1 MSKSLFE
8 EAIAD
13 AKQLREAAEANAKN
27 AIIEAVTPRIREF
40 IEAQLVGGKV
50 VNESNFLADA
60 LLSEENEGIEDETDE
75 NVELDETALRSLANL
90 VNGTRT
96 NESDALREAF
106 ETLTEEEQEKLFSML
121 REEESNKVPATAK
134 KTASGGLDN
143 EGEASENL
151 YEVDLED
158 LKETLM
164 KEFKNKKTSGASK
177 MSRKTLRESYH
188 MDEDLYE
195 LDEMM
200 DDADLEEAILKIVGN
215 SEERDSFDKL
225 GLSGIEFEEEAGE
238 DEEEE
243 VAMGDEEG
251 EGEEAGEAP
260 PEGEGAPEAP
270 LAEMG
275 VYEIDENMLRRELSR
290 LREARKR
297 GRGRKAKN
305 SSHKAAAAAF
315 GGGMLEGDPLDVKT
329 LQGVNQLKKKALKE
343 AHENRALK
351 TQLNE
356 YRSAVQTLRE
366 QLSDL
371 NLFNAK
377 LLYVNKILQN
387 KDVSPA
393 QRRSAI
399 EALDGASNLREAKLL
414 YQGLTASIQSNNA
427 SINESVRHTAGMAS
441 RPVASASARIG
452 AAGEV
457 DRWAILA
464 GIK

>member
-1 MSKSLFE
+1 M
-8 EAIAD
+8 
-13 AKQLREAAEANAKN
+13 
-27 AIIEAVTPRIREF
+27 
-40 IEAQLVGGKV
+40 
-50 VNESNFLADA
+50 
-60 LLSEENEGIEDETDE
+60 
-75 NVELDETALRSLANL
+75 
-90 VNGTRT
+90 
-96 NESDALREAF
+96 
-106 ETLTEEEQEKLFSML
+106 
-121 REEESNKVPATAK
+121 
-134 KTASGGLDN
+134 
-143 EGEASENL
+143 
-151 YEVDLED
+151 
-158 LKETLM
+158 
-164 KEFKNKKTSGASK
+164 
-177 MSRKTLRESYH
+177 
-188 MDEDLYE
+188 
-195 LDEMM
+195 
-200 DDADLEEAILKIVGN
+200 
-215 SEERDSFDKL
+215 
-225 GLSGIEFEEEAGE
+225 
-238 DEEEE
+238 
-243 VAMGDEEG
+243 
-251 EGEEAGEAP
+251 
-260 PEGEGAPEAP
+260 
-270 LAEMG
+270 
-275 VYEIDENMLRRELSR
+275 VYEIDENMLRQELAR
-290 LREARKR
+290 LREGRK
-297 GRGRKAKN
+297 RGRKAKN

-315 GGGMLEGDPLDVKT
+315 GGGMLEGDPLDVKS
-329 LQGVNQLKKKALKE
+329 LKKKALKE

-441 RPVASASARIG
+441 RPVTSSSARIG

>member
-40 IEAQLVGGKV
+40 IETQLVGGKQLK
-50 VNESNFLADA
+50 ESNFLEDA
-60 LLSEENEGIEDETDE
+60 LLNEEEEDEVINEDDE
-75 NVELDETALRSLANL
+75 EVELDETALRSLASL
-90 VNGTRT
+90 MSKKSPETA
-96 NESDALREAF
+96 ALQEAF
-106 ETLTEEEQEKLFSML
+106 DNLTESEQDRLLKLL
-121 REEESNKVPATAK
+121 REEDTP
-134 KTASGGLDN
+134 ASGTIGGVIGGKSGSASINKD
-143 EGEASENL
+143 EANL
-151 YEVDLED
+151 YEIDLDD
-158 LKETLM
+158 LKTAIVKEM
-164 KEFKNKKTSGASK
+164 KTTKASKGASK
-177 MSRKTLRESYH
+177 MSRRTLRENY
-188 MDEDLYE
+188 EEEGDLYE

-200 DDADLEEAILKIVGN
+200 DDSDLEEAILKLVGTAD
-215 SEERDSFDKL
+215 EREAFDKL
-225 GLSGIEFEEEAGE
+225 GLSGIDFEEEEGE
-238 DEEEE
+238 EGDVEVGEEEE
-243 VAMGDEEG
+243 GEAAEAAPEEEEG
-251 EGEEAGEAP
+251 EAAP
-260 PEGEGAPEAP
+260 PM
-270 LAEMG
+270 AEDA
-275 VYEIDENMLRRELSR
+275 VYEIDENMLRQELLR
-290 LREARKR
+290 LREGRKR
-297 GRGRKAKN
+297 KSKKGGNAA
-305 SSHKAAAAAF
+305 SHKAAAAAF

-387 KDVSPA
+387 KDVSPG
-393 QRRSAI
+393 QRRSMI
-399 EALDGASNLREAKLL
+399 EALDGAANLREAKLL
-414 YQGLTASIQSNNA
+414 YQSLATSIESKNT

-441 RPVASASARIG
+441 RPVTSASARIG

-457 DRWAILA
+457 DRWALLA

>member
-40 IEAQLVGGKV
+40 IESQLVGGSTV
-50 VNESNFLADA
+50 AESDFLADT
-60 LLSEENEGIEDETDE
+60 LLNEEDEEVDE
-75 NVELDETALRSLANL
+75 EVELDESALKSLAKL
-90 VNGTRT
+90 VSSGKNT
-96 NESDALREAF
+96 ESAALQEAF
-106 ETLTEEEQEKLFSML
+106 DTLTEEEQDKLL
-121 REEESNKVPATAK
+121 GLIREEEANKVAAAPAKSAGT
-134 KTASGGLDN
+134 GLN
-143 EGEASENL
+143 NVGEGSDNL
-151 YEVDLED
+151 YEIDLDE
-158 LKETLM
+158 LKESLTSVL
-164 KEFKNKKTSGASK
+164 KTKKASRGASK
-177 MSRKTLRESYH
+177 MSRKTLRENY
-188 MDEDLYE
+188 EEADLYE

-200 DDADLEEAILKIVGN
+200 DDEGDLEEAILKLVG
-215 SEERDSFDKL
+215 SAEEREAFDKL
-225 GLSGIEFEEEAGE
+225 GLSGIDFEEEEGE
-238 DEEEE
+238 DEE

-251 EGEEAGEAP
+251 EGEEAAAAP
-260 PEGEGAPEAP
+260 PEGGEEPM
-270 LAEMG
+270 AEDA
-275 VYEIDENMLRRELSR
+275 VYEIDENMLRQELLR
-290 LREARKR
+290 LREGRKR
-297 GRGRKAKN
+297 RSKKGN

-387 KDVSPA
+387 KDVTPA
-393 QRRSAI
+393 QRRSMI
-399 EALDGASNLREAKLL
+399 EALDGASNLRE
-414 YQGLTASIQSNNA
+414 
-427 SINESVRHTAGMAS
+427 
-441 RPVASASARIG
+441 
-452 AAGEV
+452 V
-457 DRWAILA
+457 DRWALLA

>member
-13 AKQLREAAEANAKN
+13 ARQLREAAEANAKN

-40 IEAQLVGGKV
+40 IETQLVGGKSIDEGDFLSSTLISEDDD
-50 VNESNFLADA
+50 VN
-60 LLSEENEGIEDETDE
+60 TDE
-75 NVELDETALRSLANL
+75 EVELDESALRSLASL
-90 VNGTRT
+90 MYK
-96 NESDALREAF
+96 SDKPHASEDGVALQEAF
-106 ETLTEEEQEKLFSML
+106 ENLTEQEQAQLLSML
-121 REEESNKVPATAK
+121 REEDAVKTTAK
-134 KTASGGLDN
+134 DTSSPDAKIDSKSK
-143 EGEASENL
+143 ASESL
-151 YEVDLED
+151 YEIDLEE
-158 LKETLM
+158 LKAAVV
-164 KEFKNKKTSGASK
+164 KEAKNNRGASK
-177 MSRKTLRESYH
+177 MSRRTLRENYH
-188 MDEDLYE
+188 QEEDAGLYE

-200 DDADLEEAILKIVGN
+200 DDEDLEEAVLKIIGTA
-215 SEERDSFDKL
+215 EERESFEKL
-225 GLSGIEFEEEAGE
+225 GLSGIDFEEEAAE
-238 DEEEE
+238 DEEVEVGEE
-243 VAMGDEEG
+243 EPA
-251 EGEEAGEAP
+251 GEEAEAGGEEAPGEA
-260 PEGEGAPEAP
+260 
-270 LAEMG
+270 LAEDSM
-275 VYEIDENMLRRELSR
+275 VYEIDENMLRQELAR
-290 LREARKR
+290 LREGRK
-297 GRGRKAKN
+297 RGRKAKN

-315 GGGMLEGDPLDVKT
+315 GGGMLEGDPLDVKS
-329 LQGVNQLKKKALKE
+329 LKKKALKE

-441 RPVASASARIG
+441 RPVTSSSARIG

>member
-40 IEAQLVGGKV
+40 IESQLVGGKTV
-50 VNESNFLADA
+50 AESDFLADA
-60 LLSEENEGIEDETDE
+60 LLNEEDEDVDE
-75 NVELDETALRSLANL
+75 EVELDESALQSLARLMSSGKNQ
-90 VNGTRT
+90 
-96 NESDALREAF
+96 ESLALQEAF
-106 ETLTEEEQEKLFSML
+106 DTLTEEEQVKLVRL
-121 REEESNKVPATAK
+121 IREEEANKVAAAPA
-134 KTASGGLDN
+134 KTAATSLDK
-143 EGEASENL
+143 EGEVSENL
-151 YEVDLED
+151 YEVDLDE
-158 LKETLM
+158 LKESLANVL
-164 KEFKNKKTSGASK
+164 KVKKASRGASK
-177 MSRKTLRESYH
+177 MSRKTLRENY
-188 MDEDLYE
+188 EENDLYE

-200 DDADLEEAILKIVGN
+200 DDEGDLEEALLKLVG
-215 SEERDSFDKL
+215 SAEEREAFDKL

-238 DEEEE
+238 DEEVE
-243 VAMGDEEG
+243 MGDEEA
-251 EGEEAGEAP
+251 EAGEEAAEAP
-260 PEGEGAPEAP
+260 PEGDEPM
-270 LAEMG
+270 AEDA
-275 VYEIDENMLRRELSR
+275 VYEIDENMLRQELMR
-290 LREARKR
+290 LREGRKR
-297 GRGRKAKN
+297 KSKN
-305 SSHKAAAAAF
+305 PSHKAAAAAF

-329 LQGVNQLKKKALKE
+329 LKSVKDLKKKALKE
-343 AHENRALK
+343 AHENRVLK

-393 QRRSAI
+393 QRRSMI
-399 EALDGASNLREAKLL
+399 EALDGAANLREAKLL
-414 YQGLTASIQSNNA
+414 YQSLATSIESKNA

-441 RPVASASARIG
+441 RPVTSASARIG

-457 DRWAILA
+457 DRWALLA

>member
-40 IEAQLVGGKV
+40 IESQLVGG
-50 VNESNFLADA
+50 NTAAESDFLADT
-60 LLSEENEGIEDETDE
+60 LLNEEDEEVDE
-75 NVELDETALRSLANL
+75 EVELDETALKTLAKLVSGGRNQESASLQ
-90 VNGTRT
+90 
-96 NESDALREAF
+96 EAF
-106 ETLTEEEQEKLFSML
+106 DTLTEEEQSKLMSL
-121 REEESNKVPATAK
+121 IREEETNKVSAAPA
-134 KTASGGLDN
+134 KTAGTGLN
-143 EGEASENL
+143 NVGEGSESL
-151 YEVDLED
+151 YEVDLDE
-158 LKETLM
+158 LKESLASVLKT
-164 KEFKNKKTSGASK
+164 KKGLRGALK
-177 MSRKTLRESYH
+177 MSRKTLRENY
-188 MDEDLYE
+188 EEADLYE

-200 DDADLEEAILKIVGN
+200 DDEGDLEEAILKLVG
-215 SEERDSFDKL
+215 SADDREAFEKL
-225 GLSGIEFEEEAGE
+225 GLSGIDFEEEEG
-238 DEEEE
+238 
-243 VAMGDEEG
+243 GDEEVSMDD
-251 EGEEAGEAP
+251 EEADGEEAAEEP
-260 PEGEGAPEAP
+260 PEGSMEEPM
-270 LAEMG
+270 AEDS
-275 VYEIDENMLRRELSR
+275 VYEIDENMLRQELLR
-290 LREARKR
+290 LREGRKR
-297 GRGRKAKN
+297 KSKKGGNAA
-305 SSHKAAAAAF
+305 SHKAAAAAF

-387 KDVSPA
+387 KDVTPG
-393 QRRSAI
+393 QRRSMI

-414 YQGLTASIQSNNA
+414 YQSLATSIESKNA

-441 RPVASASARIG
+441 RPVTSASARIG